1 MILLYIN
8 AVYRNRPCR
17 RPVAPTGA
25 GEDPAGTMVRYG
37 LATHDRR
44 HSLVMTTQLT
54 PTTNAMNGRPG
65 VPLAYKLK
73 NRE

>member
-54 PTTNAMNGRPG
+54 PTTEKPRVAMATSSISQLIF
-65 VPLAYKLK
+65 V
-73 NRE
+73 